1 MSKIRILSGIGA
13 AVSFSGLA
21 LQSYINFNRGLQEGE
36 NPYLEVAQMLGFMTI
51 WSNILVFLVFSAA
64 TSANSNKLFVFLRH
78 PALRSATALYITL
91 VGLVYHL
98 LLSHIYNPVGLGFYS
113 NGLLHYIVPAGYFIY
128 WIVSG
133 QKVRLPYLTSIT
145 WIAFPLV
152 YTLFILAK
160 GFFTQYYP
168 YPFFDVNQWGYLSVL
183 TNAVGLG
190 AVYLVSGLIL
200 IALNN
205 QLVKYEK

>member
-1 MSKIRILSGIGA
+1 MSKHRILSGIGA

-51 WSNILVFLVFSAA
+51 WSNILVFLVFLAA
-64 TSANSNKLFVFLRH
+64 TSINSNKLFLILRQ
-78 PALRSATALYITL
+78 PAVRAATALYIAL

-98 LLSHIYNPVGLGFYS
+98 LLSHIYNPEGLGFYS

-128 WIVSG
+128 WVVSER
-133 QKVRLPYLTSIT
+133 KVHLPYLTSIT
-145 WIAFPLV
+145 WIAFPSI

-160 GFFTQYYP
+160 GFFTQFYP

-190 AVYLVSGLIL
+190 VVYMVAGLIL
-200 IALNN
+200 VALNN